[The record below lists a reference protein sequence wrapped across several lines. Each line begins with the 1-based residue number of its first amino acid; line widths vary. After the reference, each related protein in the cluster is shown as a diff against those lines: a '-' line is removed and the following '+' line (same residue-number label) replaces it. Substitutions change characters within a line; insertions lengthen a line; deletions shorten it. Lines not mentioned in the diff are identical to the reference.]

1 MLTSLVEGGDVS
13 SPVSPEGSKC
23 AATIA
28 IVFSGV
34 KRECG
39 FWWGK
44 AVLLPERGLNGLG
57 ILVPRVVNRRAG
69 SRSRAA
75 ICAAVRLPMRHLEG
89 VPRAARKRRGAQAM

>member
-28 IVFSGV
+28 IEFSCV
-34 KRECG
+34 KTECG

-44 AVLLPERGLNGLG
+44 EGLLPERGLNGLG
-57 ILVPRVVNRRAG
+57 ILVPRVVNRRAY
-69 SRSRAA
+69 SRSRDALR
-75 ICAAVRLPMRHLEG
+75 AVD
-89 VPRAARKRRGAQAM
+89 